1 MSLTPPS
8 EAETNE
14 KDMTRSKRRP
24 PTWVRWVVLV
34 LVVLFLGVVG
44 IYETS
49 SHGFGGPGDN
59 VTLQVTSGES
69 YTSVA
74 AALASK
80 GVMSNDLSWK
90 VYNAIHGTPTVQPG
104 FYTIAQNSTFGA
116 VHSLLA
122 SGPNTEALVVPP
134 GFTLSEI
141 VTRLEGVTGPAF
153 ATSVNTVLKSGSI
166 ISPFEPAGSKDL
178 EGLVAP
184 GTYLLPPSVTPT
196 SLVQEMVNRFVT
208 RAKSA
213 GLTPSSTKH
222 SLNSYQ
228 LVTVA
233 SVVEKEG
240 YLNRN
245 MNRVATVIYNRL
257 GANMPLQMDATV
269 LYALGQDGGPVTHA
283 TQAVKSPYNTYLNR
297 GLPPTPI
304 CTPSQAALE
313 ATMHPATGSWLYF
326 TVVDKTGTEAFSN
339 TFDEQLANEKIAA
352 KNGL

>member
-1 MSLTPPS
+1 MSLTPSS
-8 EAETNE
+8 EPETTE
-14 KDMTRSKRRP
+14 KDVTRSKRRP
-24 PTWVRWVVLV
+24 PAWVRWVALV
-34 LVVLFLGVVG
+34 LVVLFVGVVG
-44 IYETS
+44 LYETS

-59 VTLQVTSGES
+59 VTVQVTSGES
-69 YTSVA
+69 FTSVA

-116 VHSLLA
+116 VHTLLA
-122 SGPNTEALVVPP
+122 TGPNTQALVVPS
-134 GFTLSEI
+134 GFTISEI
-141 VTRLEGVTGPAF
+141 VTRLEGVAGTTF
-153 ATSVNTVLKSGSI
+153 ATSFNTTLRSGSI
-166 ISPFEPAGSKDL
+166 TSPFEPSGSKDL

-184 GTYLLPPSVTPT
+184 GTYLLPPNISPT
-196 SLVQEMVNRFVT
+196 ALVQEMVNRFVT
-208 RAKSA
+208 MAKSA
-213 GLTPSSTKH
+213 GLTPSSMKH
-222 SLNSYQ
+222 SLNAYQ

-233 SVVEKEG
+233 SIVEKEG

-257 GANMPLQMDATV
+257 DAGMPLQMDATV
-269 LYALGQDGGPVTHA
+269 LYALGQDGGPVTRA
-283 TQAVKSPYNTYLNR
+283 TQAVKSPYNTYLNH

-304 CTPSQAALE
+304 CTTSQAALD
-313 ATMHPATGSWLYF
+313 ATMNPATGSWLYF